1 MSYYFKIENIE
12 YVLGENKIDLSK
24 LIENYEKTILVT
36 GIENIYETEKN
47 STELA
52 ILAAQKI
59 LKNTKIQP
67 RALIYVT
74 QSQDYV
80 LPGSATIIHERL
92 NLPSDCMTLD
102 INSGCSGFAQA
113 LLLSSQIIKEYEYIL
128 IICSDTYRKK
138 VDKSD
143 RSTFSV
149 FSDGASAVLVSN
161 EKKIHIKNKYIQTV
175 GSGKKMLFQE
185 YNKSIKMSGRE
196 LWDFTRQHVVP
207 DINSLININNITG
220 DKNKLNI
227 FMHQASKLV
236 VEGISKELQGNIKIF
251 KNYQNVGNT
260 VSSSIPILIKESCVD
275 INECSS
281 IISGFGVG
289 IMSYNLLLTN

>member
-1 MSYYFKIENIE
+1 
-12 YVLGENKIDLSK
+12 
-24 LIENYEKTILVT
+24 
-36 GIENIYETEKN
+36 
-47 STELA
+47 
-52 ILAAQKI
+52 
-59 LKNTKIQP
+59 
-67 RALIYVT
+67 
-74 QSQDYV
+74 
-80 LPGSATIIHERL
+80 
-92 NLPSDCMTLD
+92 MTLD